1 VTAGPP
7 VALAL
12 DPPPPR
18 ARPAATN
25 GADVGG
31 RRLLRA
37 AALQLRDAFGNAAAA
52 AGVRVRVGLRWPG
65 GAEGEAPWV
74 LLVLS
79 RAVRPAHSDATYDV
93 TVGEFVPTA

>member
-1 VTAGPP
+1 MTAGPP

-25 GADVGG
+25 GADAGG

-37 AALQLRDAFGNAAAA
+37 AALQLRDAFGNATAAR
-52 AGVRVRVGLRWPG
+52 GVRVRLGLRWPG
-65 GAEGEAPWV
+65 GGEGEAPR
-74 LLVLS
+74 LFCGLPS
-79 RAVRPAHSDATYDV
+79 C
-93 TVGEFVPTA
+93 